1 MFRIALF
8 SSRQNFARDN
18 EIVLSFLCRSGSVRL
33 QVSRQFDKKN
43 YKFVSGVVDD
53 DNLLA
58 KKVPPRTPPQRLETL
73 GRFIN
78 EWLDDHMTSVSSY
91 DSWKRRVDENTARME
106 AAYNRKSCAYF
117 NPDLP
122 HGGPNPYPRQDRVT
136 HSKGRRR
143 RSTRDD
149 MQAAKGLS
157 DFEAELF
164 APYEEIDQFG

>member
-1 MFRIALF
+1 MRDFLF
-8 SSRQNFARDN
+8 CAVQA
-18 EIVLSFLCRSGSVRL
+18 
-33 QVSRQFDKKN
+33 QFD
-43 YKFVSGVVDD
+43 FSGVVDD
-53 DNLLA
+53 EGLLA

-136 HSKGRRR
+136 HSKNRRR
-143 RSTRDD
+143 RSIRDD
-149 MQAAKGLS
+149 MQEAKGMT